1 MEKWAYYLREVIY
14 ATVKGIKGFIIA
26 QLKLSLLTFIL
37 LCIGFVVIGI
47 EWWGMKAFGIA
58 IVDMIPVLG
67 SGIIMLPWAI
77 IRALMGDGDVAW
89 KLGLLYAIILLV
101 RQFAEPYLTGKQI
114 GVRPL
119 YTFLST
125 IVCVLIFGPIGALLG
140 AVVAIIIKAVFNVR
154 DMSRVTNESNHN
166 Q

>member
-1 MEKWAYYLREVIY
+1 MDKWAYYLKEILY
-14 ATVKGIKGFIIA
+14 ATGKGIKGFLIA
-26 QLKLSLLTFIL
+26 QLKLSVLTFVL

-47 EWWGMKAFGIA
+47 DWWGLKALGIA
-58 IVDMIPVLG
+58 IVDIIPVLG

-89 KLGLLYAIILLV
+89 KIAVLYVVILLV

-140 AVVAIIIKAVFNVR
+140 AVVAIIIKAIFSVR
-154 DMSRVTNESNHN
+154 DMHQVIEESDYK
-166 Q
+166 

>member
-1 MEKWAYYLREVIY
+1 MDKWAYYLKEVLY
-14 ATVKGIKGFIIA
+14 ATGKGIKGFLIA
-26 QLKLSLLTFIL
+26 QVKLSVLTFVL

-47 EWWGMKAFGIA
+47 DWWGLKALGIA

-89 KLGLLYAIILLV
+89 KIAVLYVIVLLV

-140 AVVAIIIKAVFNVR
+140 AVVAIIIKSIFSVR
-154 DMSRVTNESNHN
+154 DMHHVIEESEYK
-166 Q
+166 

>member
-1 MEKWAYYLREVIY
+1 MDKWAYYLREILY
-14 ATVKGIKGFIIA
+14 ATGKGIKGFLIA
-26 QLKLSLLTFIL
+26 QLKLSVLTFVL

-47 EWWGMKAFGIA
+47 DWWGLKALGIA
-58 IVDMIPVLG
+58 IVDIIPVLG

-89 KLGLLYAIILLV
+89 KIAVLYVVILLV

-140 AVVAIIIKAVFNVR
+140 AVVAIIIKAIFSVR
-154 DMSRVTNESNHN
+154 DMHQVIEETDYK
-166 Q
+166 

>member
-1 MEKWAYYLREVIY
+1 MDKWAYYLREILY
-14 ATVKGIKGFIIA
+14 ATGKGIKGFLIA
-26 QLKLSLLTFIL
+26 QLKLSVLTFVL

-47 EWWGMKAFGIA
+47 DWWGLKAIGIA

-89 KLGLLYAIILLV
+89 KIAVLYVVILLV

-140 AVVAIIIKAVFNVR
+140 AVVAIIIKAIFSVR
-154 DMSRVTNESNHN
+154 DMHQVIEESDYK
-166 Q
+166 

>member
-1 MEKWAYYLREVIY
+1 MDKWAYYLREILY
-14 ATVKGIKGFIIA
+14 ATGKGIKGFLIA
-26 QLKLSLLTFIL
+26 QLKLSVLTFVL

-47 EWWGMKAFGIA
+47 DWWAIKALGIA
-58 IVDMIPVLG
+58 VVDIIPVLG

-77 IRALMGDGDVAW
+77 IRALMGDGEVAW
-89 KLGLLYAIILLV
+89 KIAVLYVIILLV

-140 AVVAIIIKAVFNVR
+140 AVVAIIIKAIFSVR
-154 DMSRVTNESNHN
+154 DMHQVIEESDYK
-166 Q
+166 

>member
-1 MEKWAYYLREVIY
+1 MDKWAYYLREILY
-14 ATVKGIKGFIIA
+14 ATGKGIKGFLIA
-26 QLKLSLLTFIL
+26 QLKISVLTFVL

-47 EWWGMKAFGIA
+47 DWWGLKALGIA
-58 IVDMIPVLG
+58 IVDIIPVLG

-77 IRALMGDGDVAW
+77 IRALTGDGDVAW
-89 KLGLLYAIILLV
+89 KIAVLYVVILLV

-140 AVVAIIIKAVFNVR
+140 AVVAIIIKAIFSVR
-154 DMSRVTNESNHN
+154 DMHQVIEESDYK
-166 Q
+166 

>member
-1 MEKWAYYLREVIY
+1 MDKWAYYLREISY
-14 ATVKGIKGFIIA
+14 ATGKGIKGFLIA
-26 QLKLSLLTFIL
+26 QLKLSVLTFVL

-47 EWWGMKAFGIA
+47 DWWGLKALGIA

-89 KLGLLYAIILLV
+89 KIAVLYVVILLV

-140 AVVAIIIKAVFNVR
+140 AVVAIIIKAIFSVR
-154 DMSRVTNESNHN
+154 DMHQVIEETDYK
-166 Q
+166 

>member
-1 MEKWAYYLREVIY
+1 MDKWAYYLKEILY
-14 ATVKGIKGFIIA
+14 ATGKGIKGFLIA
-26 QLKLSLLTFIL
+26 QLKLSVLTFVL

-47 EWWGMKAFGIA
+47 DWWAIKALGIA
-58 IVDMIPVLG
+58 VVDMIPVLG

-77 IRALMGDGDVAW
+77 IRALMGDGEVAW
-89 KLGLLYAIILLV
+89 KIAVLYVIILLV

-125 IVCVLIFGPIGALLG
+125 VVCVLIFGPIGALLG
-140 AVVAIIIKAVFNVR
+140 AVVAIIIKAIFSVR
-154 DMSRVTNESNHN
+154 DMHQVIEESEYK
-166 Q
+166 

>member
-1 MEKWAYYLREVIY
+1 MDKWAYYLKAVLY
-14 ATVKGIKGFIIA
+14 ATGKGIKGFLIA
-26 QLKLSLLTFIL
+26 QVKLSVLTFVL
-37 LCIGFVVIGI
+37 LCIGFVVIDI
-47 EWWGMKAFGIA
+47 DWWGLKALGIA

-77 IRALMGDGDVAW
+77 IRALMSDGDVAW
-89 KLGLLYAIILLV
+89 KIAVLYVVILLV

-140 AVVAIIIKAVFNVR
+140 AVVAIIIKAIFSVR
-154 DMSRVTNESNHN
+154 DMHQVIEETDYK
-166 Q
+166 

>member
-1 MEKWAYYLREVIY
+1 MDKWAYYLREILY
-14 ATVKGIKGFIIA
+14 ATGKGIKGFLIA
-26 QLKLSLLTFIL
+26 QLKLSVLTFVL

-47 EWWGMKAFGIA
+47 DWWGLKALGIA
-58 IVDMIPVLG
+58 IVDMIPILG

-89 KLGLLYAIILLV
+89 KIAVLYVVILLV

-140 AVVAIIIKAVFNVR
+140 AVVAIIIKAIFSVR
-154 DMSRVTNESNHN
+154 DMHQVIEETDYK
-166 Q
+166 

>member
-1 MEKWAYYLREVIY
+1 MDKWAYYLREILY
-14 ATVKGIKGFIIA
+14 ATGKGIKGFLIA
-26 QLKLSLLTFIL
+26 QLKLSVLTFVL

-47 EWWGMKAFGIA
+47 DWWGLKALGIA
-58 IVDMIPVLG
+58 IIDMIPVLG

-89 KLGLLYAIILLV
+89 KIAVLYVVILLV

-140 AVVAIIIKAVFNVR
+140 AVVAIIIKAIFSVR
-154 DMSRVTNESNHN
+154 DMHQVIEESDYK
-166 Q
+166 

>member
-1 MEKWAYYLREVIY
+1 MDKWAYYLREILY
-14 ATVKGIKGFIIA
+14 ATGKGIKGFLIA
-26 QLKLSLLTFIL
+26 QLKLSVLTFVL

-47 EWWGMKAFGIA
+47 DWWGLKALGIA
-58 IVDMIPVLG
+58 IVDMIPILG

-89 KLGLLYAIILLV
+89 KIAVLYVVILLV

-140 AVVAIIIKAVFNVR
+140 AVVAIIIKAIFSVR
-154 DMSRVTNESNHN
+154 DMHQVIEESDYK
-166 Q
+166 

>member
-1 MEKWAYYLREVIY
+1 MDKWAYYLREVLY
-14 ATVKGIKGFIIA
+14 ATGKGIKGFLIA
-26 QLKLSLLTFIL
+26 QLKLSLLTFVL

-47 EWWGMKAFGIA
+47 DWWGLKALGIA

-89 KLGLLYAIILLV
+89 KTALLYAIILLV

-125 IVCVLIFGPIGALLG
+125 LVCILIFGPIGALLG
-140 AVVAIIIKAVFNVR
+140 AVVAIIIKAIFNVR
-154 DMSRVTNESNHN
+154 DMHQIIEDSDYK
-166 Q
+166 

>member
-1 MEKWAYYLREVIY
+1 MDKWAYYLREILY
-14 ATVKGIKGFIIA
+14 ATGKGIKGFLIA
-26 QLKLSLLTFIL
+26 QLKLSVLTFVL

-47 EWWGMKAFGIA
+47 DWWGLKALGIA

-89 KLGLLYAIILLV
+89 KIAVLYVVILLV

-140 AVVAIIIKAVFNVR
+140 AVVAIIIKAIFSVR
-154 DMSRVTNESNHN
+154 DMHQVIEESDYK
-166 Q
+166 

>member
-14 ATVKGIKGFIIA
+14 ATGKGIKGFIIA

-140 AVVAIIIKAVFNVR
+140 AVVAIIINAVFNVR
-154 DMSRVTNESNHN
+154 DMSRVIDESNHYK
-166 Q
+166 

>member
-1 MEKWAYYLREVIY
+1 MDKWAYYLKAVLY
-14 ATVKGIKGFIIA
+14 ATGKGIKGFLIA
-26 QLKLSLLTFIL
+26 QVKLSVLTFVL
-37 LCIGFVVIGI
+37 LCIGFVVIDI
-47 EWWGMKAFGIA
+47 DWWGLKALGIA

-89 KLGLLYAIILLV
+89 KIAVLYVVILLV

-140 AVVAIIIKAVFNVR
+140 AVVAIIIKAIFSVR
-154 DMSRVTNESNHN
+154 DMHQVIEETDYK
-166 Q
+166 